1 MRFFS
6 RNSQKFLT
14 QVFNFHGFR
23 FEVLKKRK
31 HQVVSIRVTPEKP
44 ATPLVP

>member
-1 MRFFS
+1 MIPDVA
-6 RNSQKFLT
+6 

-31 HQVVSIRVTPEKP
+31 HQVVSIRVTPENQGQNEP
-44 ATPLVP
+44 GRN